1 MANSA
6 LVCTT
11 SKNVCTATISSASD
25 KKFVKNPQGKNHPLI
40 ETWSLRLVVWKL
52 SDKVCKWKE
61 IQAML
66 PNLSHIQGEKSQQ
79 LIMNRPGVSGLAGAM
94 KDKLILFKHL

>member
-25 KKFVKNPQGKNHPLI
+25 KKFVKKSTGQKSSYSRNMV
-40 ETWSLRLVVWKL
+40 T
-52 SDKVCKWKE
+52 E
-61 IQAML
+61 I
-66 PNLSHIQGEKSQQ
+66 S
-79 LIMNRPGVSGLAGAM
+79 GVEA
-94 KDKLILFKHL
+94 F